1 MKKRYIPPFA
11 CDISSTMTGRFVEL
25 NLSIKRCKEEI
36 TKLYEPIFDFMKKK
50 DFLICFLLSVS
61 IGMNF
66 FQVHIIKSQFD
77 FLEED
82 VTLFRKSMNLM
93 DSLETA
99 NHGLFIKLME
109 LKEYQLMKETEK
121 TMNCA
126 LREMIKGAGLV
137 ERRHWNRTLTELN
150 EILK

>member
-121 TMNCA
+121 N
-126 LREMIKGAGLV
+126 
-137 ERRHWNRTLTELN
+137 N
-150 EILK
+150 EIRFREIKEAGEANL

>member
-1 MKKRYIPPFA
+1 MIKHFPSSLRGSKCTGMKKRYTHPFA
-11 CDISSTMTGRFVEL
+11 CDISSTMTGRFVVL

-36 TKLYEPIFDFMKKK
+36 TKLYEPIFAFMKKK
-50 DFLICFLLSVS
+50 DFLICFLLAVS

-66 FQVHIIKSQFD
+66 FQDHIIKSQFD

-121 TMNCA
+121 NNGG
-126 LREMIKGAGLV
+126 K
-137 ERRHWNRTLTELN
+137 
-150 EILK
+150 KY

>member
-36 TKLYEPIFDFMKKK
+36 TKLYEPIFEFIMKKK
-50 DFLICFLLSVS
+50 DFLICVLLIVS

-66 FQVHIIKSQFD
+66 FQDHIIKSQFD
-77 FLEED
+77 FLKED

-99 NHGLFIKLME
+99 NHGLFDKLME

-121 TMNCA
+121 S
-126 LREMIKGAGLV
+126 
-137 ERRHWNRTLTELN
+137 N
-150 EILK
+150 EIRFREIKEAGEANL

>member
-1 MKKRYIPPFA
+1 
-11 CDISSTMTGRFVEL
+11 
-25 NLSIKRCKEEI
+25 
-36 TKLYEPIFDFMKKK
+36 MKKK
-50 DFLICFLLSVS
+50 DFLICFLLAVS

-66 FQVHIIKSQFD
+66 FQDHIIKSQFD

-82 VTLFRKSMNLM
+82 ATLFRKSMNLM

-121 TMNCA
+121 N
-126 LREMIKGAGLV
+126 
-137 ERRHWNRTLTELN
+137 N
-150 EILK
+150 EIRFREIK

>member
-11 CDISSTMTGRFVEL
+11 CDISSTMTGRFVVL

-50 DFLICFLLSVS
+50 DFLICFLLAVS

-66 FQVHIIKSQFD
+66 FQEHIIKSQFD
-77 FLEED
+77 LLEED

-99 NHGLFIKLME
+99 NYGLFIKLME

-121 TMNCA
+121 N
-126 LREMIKGAGLV
+126 
-137 ERRHWNRTLTELN
+137 N
-150 EILK
+150 EIRFREIKEAGEANL